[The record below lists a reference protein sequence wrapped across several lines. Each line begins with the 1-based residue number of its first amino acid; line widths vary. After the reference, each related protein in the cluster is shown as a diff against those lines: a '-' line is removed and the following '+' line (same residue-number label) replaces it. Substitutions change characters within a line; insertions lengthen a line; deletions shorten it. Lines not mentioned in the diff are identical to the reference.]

1 MAYIYKVM
9 KAQLMAQ
16 RNCLQPGS
24 ETSKLMAPNSH
35 LNQIHK
41 GRTLCSSE
49 DWRSVKHVLFLP
61 RNAGDLK

>member
-1 MAYIYKVM
+1 MAYMYKVRRQ
-9 KAQLMAQ
+9 QLMVW
-16 RNCLQPGS
+16 RNRLQPGS
-24 ETSKLMAPNSH
+24 KTSKLIAPNSH

-61 RNAGDLK
+61 RKAGDLD